1 MAPKRNNV
9 VPNAHFHK
17 DWQRYVKTWFN
28 QPARKQRRR
37 NKRLEKARKVAPR
50 PIGTIRPVV
59 RCPTFRYNTKARIG
73 RGFSLEEIKA
83 AGLGKK
89 YARTIGIAVDVRRRN
104 KSMEAMQSN
113 VQRLKEYKSK
123 LILYP
128 LNANKPRKGDS
139 TAEEIAMAQQ
149 LVGMVMPIA
158 KKISKSEKSRVV
170 TAEDQKYSCF
180 VALRTE
186 RATARYWGS
195 RAKKA
200 KETAEEAA
208 VVGKK

>member
-1 MAPKRNNV
+1 MG
-9 VPNAHFHK
+9 
-17 DWQRYVKTWFN
+17 
-28 QPARKQRRR
+28 RKQRRR
-37 NKRLEKARKVAPR
+37 NKRLEKARRVAPR
-50 PIGTIRPVV
+50 PLGSIRPVV

-83 AGLGKK
+83 AGIGKK

-104 KSMEAMQSN
+104 KSMEAN

-149 LVGMVMPIA
+149 IKGKVMPITKA
-158 KKISKSEKSRVV
+158 SGKSEKAKPVS
-170 TAEDQKYSCF
+170 EIDQKYSCF

-186 RATARYWGS
+186 RATARYWGI

-200 KETAEEAA
+200 KESAEEAA

>member
-1 MAPKRNNV
+1 M
-9 VPNAHFHK
+9 
-17 DWQRYVKTWFN
+17 
-28 QPARKQRRR
+28 
-37 NKRLEKARKVAPR
+37 
-50 PIGTIRPVV
+50 G
-59 RCPTFRYNTKARIG
+59 PTFRYNTKARIG

-83 AGLGKK
+83 AGIGKK

-104 KSMEAMQSN
+104 KSMEAMQQN

-149 LVGMVMPIA
+149 LMGPVMPIL
-158 KKISKSEKSRVV
+158 KVTGKSEKARAV
-170 TAEDQKYSCF
+170 TEEDQKYSCF

-186 RATARYWGS
+186 RVNARYWGV